1 MNFNAFQDH
10 SRIVQNANCTFKSSD
25 ESIYQ
30 HQPCCILF
38 FLSLHSLYFIPKP
51 NVTQR
56 KIINYA
62 LKHTMANVL
71 KSFLTLTPF
80 WLLKSVLRHWM
91 AIFICEKNGKEKENY
106 SLINNNNEILSL
118 MPFDMVANQ
127 INNTQSTCSFHQTE
141 ALFCNRGE
149 H

>member
-1 MNFNAFQDH
+1 MLFKTIPELYKT
-10 SRIVQNANCTFKSSD
+10 RIALLNRQTNQFT
-25 ESIYQ
+25 SINRAVFY
-30 HQPCCILF
+30 F

-91 AIFICEKNGKEKENY
+91 AIFICEKNKKEKENY